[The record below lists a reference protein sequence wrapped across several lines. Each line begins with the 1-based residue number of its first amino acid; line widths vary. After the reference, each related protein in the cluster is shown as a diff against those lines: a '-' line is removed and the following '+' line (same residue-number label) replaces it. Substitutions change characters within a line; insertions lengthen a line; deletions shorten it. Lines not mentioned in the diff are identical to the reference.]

1 MLSSVALMK
10 NADKK
15 LMLLVDG
22 VASARLIR
30 AFGKENSPPCL
41 QKAQSYGR
49 IPIIAVSASLS
60 EQAWSDYI
68 DCGFD
73 GWILKPIDFT
83 RLEAILAAV
92 ENEQTRRALLYEND
106 NWDMGGWFKLKWVGH
121 VAKNVERPTSTT
133 GTVALEGE

>member
-1 MLSSVALMK
+1 MP
-10 NADKK
+10 
-15 LMLLVDG
+15 LVDG
-22 VASARLIR
+22 VASVRLIR
-30 AFGKENSPPCL
+30 AFEKENSPPCL

-73 GWILKPIDFT
+73 GWILK
-83 RLEAILAAV
+83 
-92 ENEQTRRALLYEND
+92 
-106 NWDMGGWFKLKWVGH
+106 LKWVGCI
-121 VAKNVERPTSTT
+121 AKNVERPTSTT

>member
-1 MLSSVALMK
+1 MP
-10 NADKK
+10 
-15 LMLLVDG
+15 LVDG

-30 AFGKENSPPCL
+30 AFEKENSPPCS

-60 EQAWSDYI
+60 EQARSDYI
-68 DCGFD
+68 DYGFD

-83 RLEAILAAV
+83 RLEAILAAI
-92 ENEQTRRALLYEND
+92 ENEQIRRALLYENG
-106 NWDMGGWFKLKWVGH
+106 NWDMGGWFKLKWVGCIS
-121 VAKNVERPTSTT
+121 KNVERPTSTT